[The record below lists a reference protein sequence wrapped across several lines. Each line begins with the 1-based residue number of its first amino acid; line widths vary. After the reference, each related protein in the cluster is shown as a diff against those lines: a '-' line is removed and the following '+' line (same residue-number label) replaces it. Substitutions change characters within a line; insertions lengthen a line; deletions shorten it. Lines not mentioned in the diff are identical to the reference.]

1 MDGLRSRLMDPDLF
15 KVFAQDF
22 AAEWNRLQADAQS
35 TLDRVRSEHQR
46 VCRQID
52 RLVDALADGVSA
64 ARLRGRLSELERRR
78 LELERELET
87 AKAPAPRL
95 HPNIAEVYRRKVE
108 ELHEA
113 LKAEDAG
120 PARELVRGLVEA
132 IVLTPENGRL
142 KVEMRGE
149 LAAILRLSG
158 LANAKAPAGGAGAF
172 GGANKAGCGGSI
184 PALLAG
190 LEMWPSS
197 RGCSLML
204 L

>member
-95 HPNIAEVYRRKVE
+95 HPNIAEVNRRKVE

-142 KVEMRGE
+142 KVEVRGE

-158 LANAKAPAGGAGAF
+158 LAHEKAPAGGPELLAEQIKVVAGAR
-172 GGANKAGCGGSI
+172 NCLD
-184 PALLAG
+184 LLLVAC
-190 LEMWPSS
+190 LTTRIRS
-197 RGCSLML
+197 RC
-204 L
+204 